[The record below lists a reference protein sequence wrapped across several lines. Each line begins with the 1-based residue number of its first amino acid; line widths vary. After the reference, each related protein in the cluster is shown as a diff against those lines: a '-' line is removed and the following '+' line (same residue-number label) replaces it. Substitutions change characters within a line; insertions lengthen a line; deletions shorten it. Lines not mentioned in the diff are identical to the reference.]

1 MTTKELREKYLDKV
15 IIYKDGNDPM
25 NKKKYILIPTEL
37 DDPDCVIRLANS
49 IFRTKK
55 ENLSIIDG
63 YINKKLDKLY
73 LKKPFFKFNKINMF
87 IVHDVTD
94 TKN

>member
-37 DDPDCVIRLANS
+37 DDPDSVIRLANS

-63 YINKKLDKLY
+63 YINKKLNKLY

-87 IVHDVTD
+87 IQIKT
-94 TKN
+94 TYLIG

>member
-1 MTTKELREKYLDKV
+1 MTTKELREKYLDKT
-15 IIYKDGNDPM
+15 IIYKDGKDPK
-25 NKKKYILIPTEL
+25 NKKKYVLIPTEL
-37 DDPDCVIRLANS
+37 NDPDDLIKFANS

-55 ENLSIIDG
+55 ENLVVIDG
-63 YINKKLDKLY
+63 YINKKLNKLY

-94 TKN
+94 TMN